1 MPVGMVIVRWD
12 NRIGTVL
19 EAKQP
24 KNYKISPD
32 LTMRIYGAHVL
43 GEERG
48 PGFITMKVRDLGIA
62 SYFSGAKLNYFVALI
77 LGKDERPD
85 DYEEGLTEAA
95 ARIFSSITG
104 KKYKDFLE
112 DLYARVSRSPYLNDE
127 QKLALVFAN
136 HPRYT
141 ILKHLIMN
149 GSATKTE
156 LENLLRDELKMKAVD
171 INPLLAPLI
180 KLGLVATEWVEGL
193 PSECAFLIRDA
204 FVARVPPRQVV
215 TQIRQSTANIPGDA
229 AEDYMSRLLDYFQNY
244 DANDGDASVIANV
257 LSEPDLYDTI
267 NILRAGPST
276 REEIMERTKMDKEM
290 VARAVEKLEHTDFI
304 MRFRDAEQHEV
315 LLLKTDPKIVTFYPE
330 HCIATEIR
338 RYNDRE
344 VPPRQ
349 ALHHLDLL
357 RQNYPKGSE

>member
-1 MPVGMVIVRWD
+1 MPEGMVVVRWD

-19 EAKQP
+19 EAKIP
-24 KNYKISPD
+24 KDYKISPD

-62 SYFSGAKLNYFVALI
+62 SYFSGTKLNYFVAVI
-77 LGKDERPD
+77 LGADERPD

-95 ARIFSSITG
+95 ARIFSTISG
-104 KKYKDFLE
+104 KKYKELLE
-112 DLYARVSRSPYLNDE
+112 DQYARVTRSPYLNDE

-141 ILKHLIMN
+141 ILKHLIDK

-156 LENLLRDELKMKAVD
+156 LETLLRDELRMKAID
-171 INPLLAPLI
+171 INPILAPLI
-180 KLGLVATEWVEGL
+180 KLGLTATEWVEGL
-193 PSECAFLIRDA
+193 PSECVFLIRDA
-204 FVARVPPRQVV
+204 FIARVPPRQIITNIKQGTNGIPQDV
-215 TQIRQSTANIPGDA
+215 STN
-229 AEDYMSRLLDYFQNY
+229 YMSRIKHYFEEY
-244 DANDGDASVIANV
+244 SANDNDGSVVANV
-257 LSEPDLYDTI
+257 LSEPDMYDTI
-267 NILRAGPST
+267 NLLRFGPAT
-276 REEIMERTKMDKEM
+276 REQIIEKTKMDKEM
-290 VARAVEKLEHTDFI
+290 VARVIEKLEHTEFI
-304 MRFRDAEQHEV
+304 LRFRDENQQEM

-330 HCIATEIR
+330 HCIATEIK

-349 ALHHLDLL
+349 AHHHLDLL
-357 RQNYPKGSE
+357 RQNYPKGS